1 MPREMECPIEGATVL
16 LSGRWRA
23 LIVYYLDKGPMRFNA
38 LQRALGPISQR
49 MLTRDLRELEAAGV
63 VRRTVYAEVP
73 PRVEYDLTPSGRR
86 LMSIIDALSDW
97 WEAHGADRASSDAQ
111 VAGRSGGG
119 ASRRGLPA

>member
-1 MPREMECPIEGATVL
+1 MVL

-73 PRVEYDLTPSGRR
+73 PRVEYELTAWGRSLEPVLLAMCEWGQRYHRR
-86 LMSIIDALSDW
+86 LETRARQAADA
-97 WEAHGADRASSDAQ
+97 AADEPPNTTATVS
-111 VAGRSGGG
+111 
-119 ASRRGLPA
+119 